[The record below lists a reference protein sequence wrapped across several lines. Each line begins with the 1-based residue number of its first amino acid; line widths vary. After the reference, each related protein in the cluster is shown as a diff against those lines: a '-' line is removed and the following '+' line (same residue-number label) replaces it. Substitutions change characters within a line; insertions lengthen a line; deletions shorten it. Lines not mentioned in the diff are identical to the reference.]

1 MSNSEK
7 LVFVFLLEMSLIS
20 KLHFNGRV
28 AIVTGAGGGLGR
40 EYALLLASRG
50 GSVVVNDLEPK
61 AADSV
66 VDSIRKQG
74 GKAVANYNSVEQAE
88 PIVKTALDNF
98 GRIDILINNAGILRD
113 KSLLKM
119 TDADWDI
126 IQRVHLQ
133 GSFLLTRAAWPHMR
147 QRGYGRIIMTAS
159 SAGLYGNF
167 GQTNYAAAK
176 MGLIGLSNT
185 LAVEG
190 AKYNIHSNVII
201 PIAASRLTADI
212 IPETLLKRLLPAYVA
227 PVVGYLCHDSCR
239 ENGGV
244 FEAAGGWV
252 GRYKLHRSK
261 GKVYNTMNE
270 LSMENLERD
279 WNQINSFEDG
289 AYFNSIGEHFG
300 SLIQSLQDVEVNP
313 SEVVLQAKQADHNN
327 NSDSNNNN
335 SNDDDAVLKS
345 IPVSGYKCDI
355 LFNII
360 DYRMKEEPD
369 LIEQLKAV
377 FQYNITQNGKHI
389 TTWTADTKNDVA
401 VYNSEPRNNV
411 KPDCTVTVDDD
422 DFVKIMVGKLNPQRA
437 FIMGKLNIKGNVLL
451 LQKLNTL
458 WTQIQMAG
466 KAPELPLLASAVLNY
481 KLIPGVKCDA
491 MLVEMFIRMARYP
504 HLIKDYK
511 VIFRLHVNKDQ
522 QEVACYTINLTEETP
537 SFYRGAGQSDQ
548 ADFELYLDDDD
559 FVRLMFDRI
568 KLRES
573 IETGRVKAIGNKEL
587 ACKLQ
592 TLFSFVKSAKL

>member
-1 MSNSEK
+1 MTP
-7 LVFVFLLEMSLIS
+7 

-28 AIVTGAGGGLGR
+28 ALITGAGGGLGR

-50 GSVVVNDLEPK
+50 CDVVVNDLEK
-61 AADSV
+61 KNADQV
-66 VDSIRKQG
+66 VQRICETG
-74 GKAVANYNSVEQAE
+74 GKAVADYHSVEQGEA
-88 PIVKTALDNF
+88 IVKTALDAF

-119 TDADWDI
+119 TEADWDI
-126 IQRVHLQ
+126 IQQVHLR
-133 GSFLLTRAAWPHMR
+133 GSFLVTRAAWPHMR
-147 QRGYGRIIMTAS
+147 ERGYGRIIMTAS

-190 AKYNIHSNVII
+190 AKYNIRSNVII

-212 IPETLLKRLLPAYVA
+212 LPEQLLKRLLPAYVA
-227 PVVGYLCHDSCR
+227 PVVAYLCHESCN
-239 ENGGV
+239 ETGGV

-252 GRYKLHRSK
+252 ARYKLHRSK
-261 GKVYNTMNE
+261 GKAYSND
-270 LSMENLERD
+270 LSLETLARD
-279 WNQINSFEDG
+279 WSEIMSMDGG
-289 AYFNSIGEHFG
+289 AYFSSVGEHFG
-300 SLIQSLQDVEVNP
+300 SVVQAIQDLGPEATPVM
-313 SEVVLQAKQADHNN
+313 QAKGADDNN
-327 NSDSNNNN
+327 NTSSKEDE
-335 SNDDDAVLKS
+335 ALLKS
-345 IPVSGYKCDI
+345 VPVSGYKCDL
-355 LFNII
+355 LFSII
-360 DYRMKEEPD
+360 DYRMREEPD

-377 FQYNITQNGKHI
+377 FQYNITQNGKHV

-458 WTQIQMAG
+458 WTQVQLAG

-481 KLIPGVKCDA
+481 KLIQGAKCDA
-491 MLVEMFIRMARYP
+491 MMVEMVIRMARAP
-504 HLIKDYK
+504 QTIKEIK
-511 VIFRLHVNKDQ
+511 GVFRLHITKESN
-522 QEVACYTINLTEETP
+522 EIATYTINTAEDSP
-537 SFYRGAGQSDQ
+537 SFYRGAGQSDKV
-548 ADFELYLDDDD
+548 DFELTLDDDD
-559 FVRLMFDRI
+559 FVRLMYNRI
-568 KLRES
+568 KLKDCMES
-573 IETGRVKAIGNKEL
+573 GRIKCVGDKAMAL
-587 ACKLQ
+587 KLEA
-592 TLFSFVKSAKL
+592 LFSHIKSAKL

>member
-1 MSNSEK
+1 MSS
-7 LVFVFLLEMSLIS
+7 IS
-20 KLHFNGRV
+20 TTMHFNGRV

-50 GSVVVNDLEPK
+50 CSVVVNDLNK
-61 AADSV
+61 RAADGV
-66 VDSIRKQG
+66 VNMIMQSG
-74 GKAVANYNSVEQAE
+74 GQASANYNSVEDGAL
-88 PIVKTALDNF
+88 IVKTAIDKY

-119 TDADWDI
+119 TDQDWDI
-126 IQRVHLQ
+126 IHQVHLK
-133 GSFLLTRAAWPHMR
+133 GSFLVTRAAWPYMR
-147 QRGYGRIIMTAS
+147 DRGYGRIIMTAS

-201 PIAASRLTADI
+201 PIAASQLTANI
-212 IPETLLKRLLPAYVA
+212 MPEQLLSKFLPSYVA
-227 PVVGYLCHDSCR
+227 PVVAYLCH
-239 ENGGV
+239 ENCKETGGT

-252 GRYKLHRSK
+252 ARYKLHRSV
-261 GKVYNTMNE
+261 GKVYTNEE
-270 LSMENLERD
+270 LSLETLDRD
-279 WNQINSFEDG
+279 WSKITSLDGG
-289 AYFNSIGEHFG
+289 AYFNSVTEHFG
-300 SLIQSLQDVEVNP
+300 SIIQSLQDAEAKAAQP
-313 SEVVLQAKQADHNN
+313 TLQAKQADDNN
-327 NSDSNNNN
+327 NNNIKSNNNK
-335 SNDDDAVLKS
+335 NDDEAILKS

-360 DYRMKEEPD
+360 DYRMKEEPE
-369 LIEQLKAV
+369 LIEQLKAI

-389 TTWTADTKNDVA
+389 TTWTADTKNDLA
-401 VYNSEPRNNV
+401 VYNSEPRNNA

-491 MLVEMFIRMARYP
+491 MLVEMFIRMARTP
-504 HLIKDYK
+504 QLIKDFK
-511 VIFRLHVNKDQ
+511 GIFRLHINKDNS
-522 QEVACYTINLTEETP
+522 EVACYTINLTEDTP
-537 SFYRGAGQSDQ
+537 TFYRGAGQSDK

-559 FVRLMFDRI
+559 FVRLMYNRI
-568 KLRES
+568 KLRDAIES
-573 IETGRVKAIGNKEL
+573 GKVKSVGDKEL
-587 ACKLQ
+587 AYKLQ
-592 TLFSFVKSAKL
+592 PLFSYVKTSKL

>member
-1 MSNSEK
+1 MVDN
-7 LVFVFLLEMSLIS
+7 I

-50 GSVVVNDLEPK
+50 CSVVVNDLDK
-61 AADSV
+61 SAADLV
-66 VDSIRKQG
+66 VQTISNSG
-74 GKAVANYNSVEQAE
+74 GQACANYNSVEE
-88 PIVKTALDNF
+88 GNLIVKTAIDEY

-119 TDADWDI
+119 TDDDWDI
-126 IQRVHLQ
+126 IHRVHLK
-133 GSFLLTRAAWPHMR
+133 GSFLVTRAAWPYMR
-147 QRGYGRIIMTAS
+147 ERGYGRIIMTAS

-190 AKYNIHSNVII
+190 TKYNIHSNVII

-212 IPETLLKRLLPAYVA
+212 LPEQLLTKFHPSFVA
-227 PVVGYLCHDSCR
+227 PVVAYLCHESCR
-239 ENGGV
+239 ETGGT
-244 FEAAGGWV
+244 FEASGGWV
-252 GRYKLHRSK
+252 ARYKLHRSV
-261 GKVYNTMNE
+261 GKVYNE
-270 LSMENLERD
+270 DLSLEALDRD
-279 WNQINSFEDG
+279 WAQLTSMQGG
-289 AYFNSIGEHFG
+289 AYFSSVAEHFG
-300 SLIQSLQDVEVNP
+300 SIVQSLQDNEATTNP
-313 SEVVLQAKQADHNN
+313 TVLQAKQAD
-327 NSDSNNNN
+327 DDNNNN
-335 SNDDDAVLKS
+335 NYKKDDDDAILKS

-355 LFNII
+355 LFSII

-369 LIEQLKAV
+369 LLEQLKAV

-389 TTWTADTKNDVA
+389 TTWTADTKHDLT
-401 VYNSEPRNNV
+401 VYNSEPRNNI

-491 MLVEMFIRMARYP
+491 MLVEMFIRMARSP
-504 HLIKDYK
+504 QVIKDLK
-511 VIFRLHVNKDQ
+511 GIFRLHINKDGK
-522 QEVACYTINLTEETP
+522 EVACYTINVTEDMPT
-537 SFYRGAGQSDQ
+537 FYRGAGQSDN
-548 ADFELYLDDDD
+548 ADFELFLDDDD
-559 FVRLMFDRI
+559 FVRLMFNRV
-568 KLRES
+568 KLQYAVES
-573 IETGRVKAIGNKEL
+573 GRVILIGNKDL
-587 ACKLQ
+587 AYKLQ
-592 TLFSFVKSAKL
+592 PLFSHLKTSKL

>member
-1 MSNSEK
+1 MSQR
-7 LVFVFLLEMSLIS
+7 
-20 KLHFNGRV
+20 LHFNGRV
-28 AIVTGAGGGLGR
+28 ALVTGAGGGLGR

-50 GSVVVNDLEPK
+50 CSVVVNDLDAR
-61 AADSV
+61 AADAV
-66 VDSIRKQG
+66 VSKIQADG
-74 GKAVANYNSVEQAE
+74 GQAIANYNSVEEGEA
-88 PIVKTALDNF
+88 IVKTAIDRF

-126 IQRVHLQ
+126 IHKVHLR
-133 GSFLLTRAAWPHMR
+133 GSFLVTRAAWPYMR
-147 QRGYGRIIMTAS
+147 ERGYGRIIMTAS
-159 SAGLYGNF
+159 SAGLFGNF

-212 IPETLLKRLLPAYVA
+212 IPEQLLKRLLPAYVA
-227 PVVGYLCHDSCR
+227 PVVCYLCHDSCK
-239 ENGGV
+239 ETGGT
-244 FEAAGGWV
+244 FEASGGWV
-252 GRYKLHRSK
+252 ARYRLHRSQ
-261 GKVYNTMNE
+261 GKVYNLEE
-270 LSMENLERD
+270 LSLESLERD
-279 WNQINSFEDG
+279 WAQVTSMDGG
-289 AYFNSIGEHFG
+289 AYFNSVTEHFG
-300 SLIQSLQDVEVNP
+300 SIVQSLQDVEGASSGAVAAP
-313 SEVVLQAKQADHNN
+313 ELHAQGADFNN
-327 NSDSNNNN
+327 NESGNGNK
-335 SNDDDAVLKS
+335 DDDAILKS
-345 IPVSGYKCDI
+345 IPVSGFKCDI
-355 LFNII
+355 LFSII

-389 TTWTADTKNDVA
+389 TTWTADTKNDIA

-411 KPDCTVTVDDD
+411 KPDCVVTVDDD

-458 WTQIQMAG
+458 WTQIQLAG

-491 MLVEMFIRMARYP
+491 MLVEMFIRMARQP
-504 HLIKDYK
+504 HLIKDLK
-511 VIFRLHVNKDQ
+511 AIFRLHVNKDNK
-522 QEVACYTINLTEETP
+522 EVACYTINLTESTP
-537 SFYRGAGQSDQ
+537 SFYRGAGQSDV

-559 FVRLMFDRI
+559 FVRLMYNRI
-568 KLRES
+568 KLSDS
-573 IETGRVKAIGNKEL
+573 IETGRVKLVGNKEL

-592 TLFSFVKSAKL
+592 TLFSYVKSSKL

>member
-1 MSNSEK
+1 MANIGPK
-7 LVFVFLLEMSLIS
+7 LN
-20 KLHFNGRV
+20 FNGRV

-40 EYALLLASRG
+40 EYALLLAARG
-50 GSVVVNDLEPK
+50 CSVVVNDLDGK
-61 AADSV
+61 AADAV
-66 VDSIRKQG
+66 VHIIRQLG
-74 GKAVANYNSVEQAE
+74 GHAVSDNHSVEQGDA
-88 PIVKTALDNF
+88 IVKTAIDAY

-119 TDADWDI
+119 TEADWDI
-126 IQRVHLQ
+126 IQQVHLR
-133 GSFLLTRAAWPHMR
+133 GSFLVTKAAWPYMR

-167 GQTNYAAAK
+167 GQANYAAAK
-176 MGLIGLSNT
+176 MGLIGFSNT

-190 AKYNIHSNVII
+190 SKYNIHSNVII

-212 IPETLLKRLLPAYVA
+212 IPEQLLKRLLPSYVA
-227 PVVGYLCHDSCR
+227 PVVGYLCHESCK
-239 ENGGV
+239 ETGGT
-244 FEAAGGWV
+244 FEASGGWV
-252 GRYKLHRSK
+252 ARYKLHRSK
-261 GKVYNTMNE
+261 GKVYNE
-270 LSMENLERD
+270 DLSLETLERD
-279 WNQINSFEDG
+279 WSQVTSMDGG
-289 AYFNSIGEHFG
+289 AYFTSVSEHFG
-300 SLIQSLQDVEVNP
+300 SIIQALQDAEVQNP
-313 SEVVLQAKQADHNN
+313 TVQLLAKDADE
-327 NSDSNNNN
+327 NNNN
-335 SNDDDAVLKS
+335 SGSGNRNDDDAILKS
-345 IPVSGYKCDI
+345 VPVSGYKCDI

-491 MLVEMFIRMARYP
+491 MLVEMFIRMARAP
-504 HLIKDYK
+504 QLIKDFK
-511 VIFRLHVNKDQ
+511 QIFRLHISKDN
-522 QEVACYTINLTEETP
+522 QEVARYTINLTESTP
-537 SFYRGAGQSDQ
+537 SFYRGAGQSDT
-548 ADFELYLDDDD
+548 ADFEIYLDDDD
-559 FVRLMFDRI
+559 FVRLMYDRI
-568 KLRES
+568 KLRDS
-573 IETGRVKAIGNKEL
+573 VETGRVKVTGNKES
-587 ACKLQ
+587 AYKLQ
-592 TLFSFVKSAKL
+592 KLFSYVKAAKL

>member
-1 MSNSEK
+1 MS
-7 LVFVFLLEMSLIS
+7 IGP

-40 EYALLLASRG
+40 EYALLLAARG
-50 GSVVVNDLEPK
+50 CSVVVNDLDGR
-61 AADSV
+61 AADGV
-66 VDSIRKQG
+66 VHIIKQLG
-74 GKAVANYNSVEQAE
+74 GHAISNSNSVEDGEA
-88 PIVKTALDNF
+88 IVKAAIDTY

-126 IQRVHLQ
+126 IQQVHLR
-133 GSFLLTRAAWPHMR
+133 GSFIVTKAAWPHMR

-167 GQTNYAAAK
+167 GQANYAAAK

-190 AKYNIHSNVII
+190 SKYNIHSNVII

-212 IPETLLKRLLPAYVA
+212 LPEQLLTRLLPSYVA
-227 PVVGYLCHDSCR
+227 PVVAYLCHESCK
-239 ENGGV
+239 ETGGT
-244 FEAAGGWV
+244 FEASGGWV
-252 GRYKLHRSK
+252 ARYKLHRSK
-261 GKVYNTMNE
+261 GKVYNEDLTLE
-270 LSMENLERD
+270 ALERD
-279 WNQINSFEDG
+279 WNQITSMEGG
-289 AYFNSIGEHFG
+289 AYFSSVSEHFG
-300 SLIQSLQDVEVNP
+300 AVIQSLQDADSQNA
-313 SEVVLQAKQADHNN
+313 SAQLLAKRADENN
-327 NSDSNNNN
+327 NSSTNDKSK
-335 SNDDDAVLKS
+335 NDDDAILKS
-345 IPVSGYKCDI
+345 VPVSGYKCDI

-369 LIEQLKAV
+369 LIDQLKAV

-389 TTWTADTKNDVA
+389 TTWTADTKNDIA

-491 MLVEMFIRMARYP
+491 MLVEMFIRMARAP
-504 HLIKDYK
+504 HLIKDFK
-511 VIFRLHVNKDQ
+511 QIFRLHIHKDN
-522 QEVACYTINLTEETP
+522 QEVARYTINLTESTP
-537 SFYRGAGQSDQ
+537 SFYRGAGQSDT
-548 ADFELYLDDDD
+548 ADFEIHLEDDD
-559 FVRLMFDRI
+559 FVRLMYDRI
-568 KLRES
+568 KLRDAIES
-573 IETGRVKAIGNKEL
+573 GRVKAVGNKEL
-587 ACKLQ
+587 AFKLQ
-592 TLFSFVKSAKL
+592 PLFSYVKTSKL

>member
-1 MSNSEK
+1 M
-7 LVFVFLLEMSLIS
+7 S
-20 KLHFNGRV
+20 KLHFLGRV

-50 GSVVVNDLEPK
+50 CSVVVNDLDSK
-61 AADSV
+61 AADTV
-66 VDSIRKQG
+66 VSQIEKNG
-74 GKAVANYNSVEQAE
+74 GKARANYNSVEEGEAL
-88 PIVKTALDNF
+88 VKTALDAF
-98 GRIDILINNAGILRD
+98 GKIDILINNAGILRD

-119 TDADWDI
+119 TNEDWDI
-126 IQRVHLQ
+126 IHKVHLR
-133 GSFLLTRAAWPHMR
+133 GSFLVTRAAWPYMR
-147 QRGYGRIIMTAS
+147 ERGYGRIIMTAS
-159 SAGLYGNF
+159 SAGLFGNF

-201 PIAASRLTADI
+201 PIAASKLTADI
-212 IPETLLKRLLPAYVA
+212 IPEQLLKRLLPSYVA
-227 PVVGYLCHDSCR
+227 PVVAYLCHESCK
-239 ENGGV
+239 ETGGT
-244 FEAAGGWV
+244 FEASGGWV
-252 GRYKLHRSK
+252 ARYKLHRSR
-261 GKVYNTMNE
+261 GKVYNGDE
-270 LSMENLERD
+270 LSLENLERD
-279 WNQINSFEDG
+279 WDKITSMEG
-289 AYFNSIGEHFG
+289 GGYFGSVTEHFG
-300 SLIQSLQDVEVNP
+300 SIIESLQEAEVP
-313 SEVVLQAKQADHNN
+313 QEVPVLHAKKADDNN
-327 NSDSNNNN
+327 NEAG
-335 SNDDDAVLKS
+335 DDEALLRS

-360 DYRMKEEPD
+360 DYRMHEEPD

-377 FQYNITQNGKHI
+377 FQYNITQNGKHV
-389 TTWTADTKNDVA
+389 TTWTADTKNDIA

-504 HLIKDYK
+504 DLIKDFK
-511 VIFRLHVNKDQ
+511 ALFRMHINKDGK
-522 QEVACYTINLTEETP
+522 EVACYTLNLTEAAP
-537 SFYRGAGQSDQ
+537 SFYRGAGQSDN

-559 FVRLMFDRI
+559 FVRLMYNRFS
-568 KLRES
+568 LRES
-573 IETGRVKAIGNKEL
+573 IESGRVKVEGNKEL
-587 ACKLQ
+587 SYKLQ
-592 TLFSFVKSAKL
+592 PLFSHYMSAKL

>member
-1 MSNSEK
+1 MS
-7 LVFVFLLEMSLIS
+7 VGP

-40 EYALLLASRG
+40 EYALILAARG
-50 GSVVVNDLEPK
+50 CSIVVNDLDGK

-66 VDSIRKQG
+66 VHIIKQLG
-74 GKAVANYNSVEQAE
+74 GHAISNCNSVEEGEA
-88 PIVKTALDNF
+88 IVKAAIDTY
-98 GRIDILINNAGILRD
+98 GRVDILINNAGILRD

-119 TDADWDI
+119 TEADWDI
-126 IQRVHLQ
+126 IQQVHLR
-133 GSFLLTRAAWPHMR
+133 GSFIVTKAAWPHMR
-147 QRGYGRIIMTAS
+147 QQGYGRIIMTAS

-167 GQTNYAAAK
+167 GQANYAAAK

-201 PIAASRLTADI
+201 PIAASRLTANI
-212 IPETLLKRLLPAYVA
+212 LPEQLLTRLLPSYVA
-227 PVVGYLCHDSCR
+227 PVVAYLCHESCK
-239 ENGGV
+239 ETGGT
-244 FEAAGGWV
+244 FEASGGWV
-252 GRYKLHRSK
+252 ARYKLHRSK
-261 GKVYNTMNE
+261 GKVYNE
-270 LSMENLERD
+270 DLSLEALERD
-279 WNQINSFEDG
+279 WAQITSMDGG
-289 AYFNSIGEHFG
+289 AYFNSVSEHFG
-300 SLIQSLQDVEVNP
+300 AVIQSLQEADNRNIGTQ
-313 SEVVLQAKQADHNN
+313 LLAKQADENN
-327 NSDSNNNN
+327 NGSDNKNK
-335 SNDDDAVLKS
+335 DDDEAILKS
-345 IPVSGYKCDI
+345 VPVSGYKCDI
-355 LFNII
+355 LFSII

-491 MLVEMFIRMARYP
+491 MLVEMFIRMARAP
-504 HLIKDYK
+504 HLIKDFK
-511 VIFRLHVNKDQ
+511 QIFRLHISKDSK
-522 QEVACYTINLTEETP
+522 EVARYTINLTESTP
-537 SFYRGAGQSDQ
+537 SFYRGAGQSDT
-548 ADFELYLDDDD
+548 ADFEIHLDDDD
-559 FVRLMFDRI
+559 FVRLMYDRI
-568 KLRES
+568 KLRDAVES
-573 IETGRVKAIGNKEL
+573 GRVKATGNKEL
-587 ACKLQ
+587 AYKLQ
-592 TLFSFVKSAKL
+592 PLFSHVRTSKL

>member
-1 MSNSEK
+1 MTASNQG
-7 LVFVFLLEMSLIS
+7 

-50 GSVVVNDLEPK
+50 CSVVVNDLEPK
-61 AADSV
+61 AANSV
-66 VDSIRKQG
+66 VDTIRQQG
-74 GKAVANYNSVEQAE
+74 GKAVANYNSVEDGEA
-88 PIVKTALDNF
+88 IVRTAIDNF

-119 TDADWDI
+119 TEADWDI
-126 IQRVHLQ
+126 IQRVHLR
-133 GSFLLTRAAWPHMR
+133 GSFLVTRAAWPHMR
-147 QRGYGRIIMTAS
+147 ERGYGRIIMTAS

-190 AKYNIHSNVII
+190 SKYNIHSNVII

-212 IPETLLKRLLPAYVA
+212 IPEPLLKRLLPAYVA
-227 PVVGYLCHDSCR
+227 PVVAYLCHENCR
-239 ENGGV
+239 ETGGI
-244 FEAAGGWV
+244 FEASGGWV
-252 GRYKLHRSK
+252 ARYKLHRSK
-261 GKVYNTMNE
+261 GKVYNTIDE
-270 LSMENLERD
+270 LSLESLERD
-279 WNQINSFEDG
+279 WNSITTLDGG
-289 AYFNSIGEHFG
+289 AYFSSVGEHFG
-300 SLIQSLQDVEVNP
+300 SIIQSLQDAESGSGAGVVEM
-313 SEVVLQAKQADHNN
+313 QAKQAEENN
-327 NSDSNNNN
+327 NDDS
-335 SNDDDAVLKS
+335 SNKNGDEALLRS

-458 WTQIQMAG
+458 WTQIQLAG
-466 KAPELPLLASAVLNY
+466 KTPELPLLASAVLNY

-504 HLIKDYK
+504 TLIKDYK
-511 VIFRLHVNKDQ
+511 VVFRLHVNKNQ
-522 QEVACYTINLTEETP
+522 EEVACYTINLTEETP
-537 SFYRGAGQSDQ
+537 SFYRGPGQSDKV
-548 ADFELYLDDDD
+548 DFELFLEDDD
-559 FVRLMFDRI
+559 FVRLMFNRI
-568 KLRES
+568 KLRDS
-573 IETGRVKAIGNKEL
+573 IETGRVKAVGNKEL
-587 ACKLQ
+587 AYKLQ
-592 TLFSFVKSAKL
+592 TLMSHIVKPAKL

>member
-1 MSNSEK
+1 MSNK
-7 LVFVFLLEMSLIS
+7 R
-20 KLHFNGRV
+20 LHFTDRV

-50 GSVVVNDLEPK
+50 CSVVVNDLNKK
-61 AADSV
+61 AADDV
-66 VDSIRKQG
+66 VAQIGRSG
-74 GKAVANYNSVEQAE
+74 GKARANYSSVEDGEA
-88 PIVKTALDNF
+88 IVKTALDAF
-98 GRIDILINNAGILRD
+98 GKIDILINNAGILRD

-119 TDADWDI
+119 TDQDWDI
-126 IQRVHLQ
+126 IQRVHLR
-133 GSFLLTRAAWPHMR
+133 GSFLVTRAAWPHMR
-147 QRGYGRIIMTAS
+147 ERGYGRIIMTAS

-190 AKYNIHSNVII
+190 SKYNIHSNVII
-201 PIAASRLTADI
+201 PIAASQLTADI
-212 IPETLLKRLLPAYVA
+212 IPEQLLKRLSPAYVA
-227 PVVGYLCHDSCR
+227 PVVAYLCHETCK
-239 ENGGV
+239 ETGGT

-252 GRYKLHRSK
+252 ARYRLQRSR
-261 GKVYNTMNE
+261 GQVYSGDE
-270 LSMENLERD
+270 LSLENLERD
-279 WNQINSFEDG
+279 WSKLTSMEGG
-289 AYFNSIGEHFG
+289 AYLSSVTEHFG
-300 SLIQSLQDVEVNP
+300 SVIESLQEAESYQVGPILE
-313 SEVVLQAKQADHNN
+313 AKKAEDTTGGSQDE
-327 NSDSNNNN
+327 
-335 SNDDDAVLKS
+335 DALLKS

-360 DYRMKEEPD
+360 DYRMREEPD
-369 LIEQLKAV
+369 LIDQLKAV

-389 TTWTADTKNDVA
+389 TTWTADTKNDIA

-466 KAPELPLLASAVLNY
+466 RAPELPLLASAVLNY

-504 HLIKDYK
+504 SLIKDFK
-511 VIFRLHVNKDQ
+511 GLFRLHINKNGK
-522 QEVACYTINLTEETP
+522 EVACYTLNLTEATP
-537 SFYRGAGQSDQ
+537 SFYRGAGQSDK

-559 FVRLMFDRI
+559 FVRLMHNRFQLREAVESGRI
-568 KLRES
+568 KAE
-573 IETGRVKAIGNKEL
+573 GNKEL
-587 ACKLQ
+587 SYKLQ
-592 TLFSFVKSAKL
+592 PLFSHYKSAKL

>member
-1 MSNSEK
+1 MVDN
-7 LVFVFLLEMSLIS
+7 I

-50 GSVVVNDLEPK
+50 CSVVVNDLDK
-61 AADSV
+61 NAADLV
-66 VDSIRKQG
+66 VSTIRQSG
-74 GKAVANYNSVEQAE
+74 GQASANYNSVEDGAL
-88 PIVKTALDNF
+88 IVKTAIDNY
-98 GRIDILINNAGILRD
+98 GRIDVLINNAGILRD

-119 TDADWDI
+119 TDDDWDI
-126 IQRVHLQ
+126 IHRVHLR
-133 GSFLLTRAAWPHMR
+133 GSFLVTRAAWPYMR
-147 QRGYGRIIMTAS
+147 ERGYGRIIMTAS
-159 SAGLYGNF
+159 SAGLFGNF

-212 IPETLLKRLLPAYVA
+212 IPEQLLKRLLPSYVA
-227 PVVGYLCHDSCR
+227 PVVAYLCHENCR
-239 ENGGV
+239 ETGGI
-244 FEAAGGWV
+244 FEASGGWV
-252 GRYKLHRSK
+252 ARYKLHRSV
-261 GKVYNTMNE
+261 GKVYNE
-270 LSMENLERD
+270 DLSLETLDRD
-279 WNQINSFEDG
+279 WSQLTSMQGG
-289 AYFNSIGEHFG
+289 AYFSSVAEHFG
-300 SLIQSLQDVEVNP
+300 SIVQSLQDNEATNNP
-313 SEVVLQAKQADHNN
+313 PALQAKQADE
-327 NSDSNNNN
+327 NNN
-335 SNDDDAVLKS
+335 SNNSDNRNKDEDDAILKS
-345 IPVSGYKCDI
+345 IPVSGYKCDL
-355 LFNII
+355 LFSII

-369 LIEQLKAV
+369 LLEQLKAV

-389 TTWTADTKNDVA
+389 TTWTADTKHDTA
-401 VYNSEPRNNV
+401 VYNSEPRNNI

-491 MLVEMFIRMARYP
+491 MLVEMFIRMARSP
-504 HLIKDYK
+504 QVIRDLKG
-511 VIFRLHVNKDQ
+511 IFRLHINKDGK
-522 QEVACYTINLTEETP
+522 EVACYTINLTEETP
-537 SFYRGAGQSDQ
+537 TFYRGAGQSDK
-548 ADFELYLDDDD
+548 ADFELFLDDDD
-559 FVRLMFDRI
+559 FVRLMFNRI
-568 KLRES
+568 KLRDAVES
-573 IETGRVKAIGNKEL
+573 GRVKAVGNLDL
-587 ACKLQ
+587 AYKLQ
-592 TLFSFVKSAKL
+592 ALFSHMKTSKL

>member
-1 MSNSEK
+1 MSDIK
-7 LVFVFLLEMSLIS
+7 

-40 EYALLLASRG
+40 EYALLLASRSC
-50 GSVVVNDLEPK
+50 SVVVNDLNK
-61 AADSV
+61 AAADSV
-66 VDSIRKQG
+66 VSTINNMG
-74 GKAVANYNSVEQAE
+74 GKAVANYDSVEDGEA
-88 PIVKTALDNF
+88 IVRTALDAF

-119 TDADWDI
+119 TEADWDI
-126 IQRVHLQ
+126 IQKVHLK
-133 GSFLLTRAAWPHMR
+133 GSFMVTKAAWPHMR

-167 GQTNYAAAK
+167 GQANYSAAK
-176 MGLIGLSNT
+176 MGLVGLSNT

-190 AKYNIHSNVII
+190 AKYNIHCNVII
-201 PIAASRLTADI
+201 PIAASQLTADI
-212 IPETLLKRLLPAYVA
+212 LPETLLKRLLPAYVA
-227 PVVGYLCHDSCR
+227 PVVAYLCHETCK
-239 ENGGV
+239 ENGGI

-252 GRYKLHRSK
+252 ARYKLHRSS
-261 GKVYNTMNE
+261 GKAYTIDN
-270 LSMENLERD
+270 LSLESLERD
-279 WNQINSFEDG
+279 WSKITSMDGG

-300 SLIQSLQDVEVNP
+300 SVIESLQE
-313 SEVVLQAKQADHNN
+313 SEVSEPILHAKSANDDHNN
-327 NSDSNNNN
+327 NNLIRGSDNE
-335 SNDDDAVLKS
+335 DAALLKS
-345 IPVSGYKCDI
+345 VPVSGYKCDI

-377 FQYNITQNGKHI
+377 FQYNITQGGKHV
-389 TTWTADTKNDVA
+389 TTWTADTKNDIA

-411 KPDCTVTVDDD
+411 KPDVTVTVDDD

-437 FIMGKLNIKGNVLL
+437 FIMGKLSIKGNVLL

-491 MLVEMFIRMARYP
+491 MLVEMFIRMARQP
-504 HLIKDYK
+504 NCIKELK
-511 VIFRLHVNKDQ
+511 GIFRLHVNKDSK
-522 QEVACYTINLTEETP
+522 EVACYTINLTESSP
-537 SFYRGAGQSDQ
+537 SFYRGAGQSDK

-559 FVRLMFDRI
+559 FVRLMYNRI
-568 KLRES
+568 SLKSAIESGQVKL
-573 IETGRVKAIGNKEL
+573 VGNKDMAL
-587 ACKLQ
+587 KLQ
-592 TLFSFVKSAKL
+592 SLFSYIKSSKL

>member
-1 MSNSEK
+1 MAEN
-7 LVFVFLLEMSLIS
+7 I

-40 EYALLLASRG
+40 EYAILLASRG
-50 GSVVVNDLEPK
+50 CSVVVNDLDK
-61 AADSV
+61 AAADLV
-66 VDSIRKQG
+66 VSTIKQSG
-74 GKAVANYNSVEQAE
+74 GQASANYNSVEDGAS
-88 PIVKTALDNF
+88 IVKTAIDNY
-98 GRIDILINNAGILRD
+98 GRVDILINNAGILRD

-119 TDADWDI
+119 TDDDWDI
-126 IQRVHLQ
+126 IHRVHLR
-133 GSFLLTRAAWPHMR
+133 GSFLVTRAAWPYMR
-147 QRGYGRIIMTAS
+147 ERGYGRIIMTAS
-159 SAGLYGNF
+159 SAGLFGNF
-167 GQTNYAAAK
+167 GQTNYSAAK

-185 LAVEG
+185 IAVEG

-212 IPETLLKRLLPAYVA
+212 IPEQLLKRLRPSYVA
-227 PVVGYLCHDSCR
+227 PVVAYLCH
-239 ENGGV
+239 ENCKETGGT
-244 FEAAGGWV
+244 FEASGGWV
-252 GRYKLHRSK
+252 ARYKLHRSV
-261 GKVYNTMNE
+261 GKVYNE
-270 LSMENLERD
+270 DLSLEALDRD
-279 WNQINSFEDG
+279 WKQLTAMQGG
-289 AYFNSIGEHFG
+289 AYFSSVAEHFG
-300 SLIQSLQDVEVNP
+300 SIVQSLQDNEEINNLP
-313 SEVVLQAKQADHNN
+313 VLQAKQADE
-327 NSDSNNNN
+327 NNNN
-335 SNDDDAVLKS
+335 NRKDDDDAILKS

-369 LIEQLKAV
+369 LLEQLKAV

-389 TTWTADTKNDVA
+389 TTWTADTKHDIA

-491 MLVEMFIRMARYP
+491 MLVEMFIRMARSP
-504 HLIKDYK
+504 QVIEDLKG
-511 VIFRLHVNKDQ
+511 IFRMHINKDGK
-522 QEVACYTINLTEETP
+522 EVACYTINVTEKIPT
-537 SFYRGAGQSDQ
+537 FYRGAGQSDK
-548 ADFELYLDDDD
+548 ADFELFMDDDD
-559 FVRLMFDRI
+559 FVRLMHNRI
-568 KLRES
+568 KLRDA
-573 IETGRVKAIGNKEL
+573 IELGRIRSVGSLDL
-587 ACKLQ
+587 AYKLQ
-592 TLFSFVKSAKL
+592 PLFSHMKTSKL

>member
-1 MSNSEK
+1 M
-7 LVFVFLLEMSLIS
+7 
-20 KLHFNGRV
+20 LHFNGRV

-50 GSVVVNDLEPK
+50 CYLLVNDLEPK
-61 AADSV
+61 MAEAV
-66 VDSIRKQG
+66 VDEIRKSG
-74 GKAVANYNSVEQAE
+74 GRAKANYNSVEEGEA
-88 PIVKTALDNF
+88 IVRAALDEF

-126 IQRVHLQ
+126 IQRVHLR
-133 GSFLLTRAAWPHMR
+133 GSFLVTRAAWPHMR
-147 QRGYGRIIMTAS
+147 ERGFGRIIMTAS

-176 MGLIGLSNT
+176 MGLVGLSNT

-212 IPETLLKRLLPAYVA
+212 LPDQLLKRLSPSYVA
-227 PVVGYLCHDSCR
+227 PVVAYLCHESCK
-239 ENGGV
+239 ETGGI
-244 FEAAGGWV
+244 FEASGGWV
-252 GRYKLHRSK
+252 ARYRLQRSR
-261 GKVYNTMNE
+261 GKVFGEQLSLEALERHWAE
-270 LSMENLERD
+270 LSSMEG
-279 WNQINSFEDG
+279 G
-289 AYFNSIGEHFG
+289 ACFSTIGEHFG
-300 SLIQSLQDVEVNP
+300 AMVQSLQDAESMAVGPPGGDQQLE
-313 SEVVLQAKQADHNN
+313 ETLQAKQADDSDGNN
-327 NSDSNNNN
+327 NKS
-335 SNDDDAVLKS
+335 DDALLKS
-345 IPVSGYKCDI
+345 IPSSGYKCDI
-355 LFNII
+355 LFSII
-360 DYRMKEEPD
+360 DFRMKEEPD
-369 LIEQLKAV
+369 LVDQLKAV

-451 LQKLNTL
+451 LQRLNTL

-481 KLIPGVKCDA
+481 KLIPGARCDA
-491 MLVEMFIRMARYP
+491 MLVEMVIRMARSP
-504 HLIKDYK
+504 QVVNNLKGAT
-511 VIFRLHVNKDQ
+511 FRLHVNKDG
-522 QEVACYTINLTEETP
+522 QEIACYTINLTENTP
-537 SFYRGAGQSDQ
+537 SFYRGAGQTDKV
-548 ADFELYLDDDD
+548 DFELFMDDSD
-559 FVRLMFDRI
+559 FVRLMFNR
-568 KLRES
+568 LQLSECL
-573 IETGRVKAIGNKEL
+573 ETQRVKLVGDKEKAL
-587 ACKLQ
+587 KLKA
-592 TLFSFVKSAKL
+592 LFSHVMTSKL

>member
-1 MSNSEK
+1 MSDIK
-7 LVFVFLLEMSLIS
+7 

-40 EYALLLASRG
+40 EYALLLASRSC
-50 GSVVVNDLEPK
+50 SVVVNDLNK
-61 AADSV
+61 AAADSV
-66 VDSIRKQG
+66 VSTINNMG
-74 GKAVANYNSVEQAE
+74 GKAVANYDSVEDGEA
-88 PIVKTALDNF
+88 IVRTALDAF

-119 TDADWDI
+119 TEADWDI
-126 IQRVHLQ
+126 IQKVHLK
-133 GSFLLTRAAWPHMR
+133 GSFMVTKAAWPHMR

-167 GQTNYAAAK
+167 GQANYSAAK
-176 MGLIGLSNT
+176 MGLVGLSNT

-190 AKYNIHSNVII
+190 AKYNIHCNVII
-201 PIAASRLTADI
+201 PIAASQLTADI
-212 IPETLLKRLLPAYVA
+212 LPETLLKRLLPAYVA
-227 PVVGYLCHDSCR
+227 PVVAYLCHETCK
-239 ENGGV
+239 ENGGI

-252 GRYKLHRSK
+252 ARYKLHRSS
-261 GKVYNTMNE
+261 GKAYTIDN
-270 LSMENLERD
+270 LSLESLERD
-279 WNQINSFEDG
+279 WSKITSMDGG

-300 SLIQSLQDVEVNP
+300 SVIESLQESEVNEP
-313 SEVVLQAKQADHNN
+313 ILQAKSANDDHNN
-327 NSDSNNNN
+327 NNLIRGSDNE
-335 SNDDDAVLKS
+335 DAALLKS
-345 IPVSGYKCDI
+345 VPVSGYKCDI

-377 FQYNITQNGKHI
+377 FQYNITQGGKHV
-389 TTWTADTKNDVA
+389 TTWTADTKNDIA

-411 KPDCTVTVDDD
+411 KPDVTVTVDDD

-437 FIMGKLNIKGNVLL
+437 FIMGKLSIKGNVLL

-491 MLVEMFIRMARYP
+491 MLVEMFIRMARQP
-504 HLIKDYK
+504 NCIKELK
-511 VIFRLHVNKDQ
+511 GIFRLHVNKDSK
-522 QEVACYTINLTEETP
+522 EVACYTINLTESSP
-537 SFYRGAGQSDQ
+537 SFYRGAGQSDK

-559 FVRLMFDRI
+559 FVRLMYNRI
-568 KLRES
+568 SLKSAIESGQVKL
-573 IETGRVKAIGNKEL
+573 VGNKDMAL
-587 ACKLQ
+587 KLQ
-592 TLFSFVKSAKL
+592 SLFSYIKSSKL

>member
-1 MSNSEK
+1 M
-7 LVFVFLLEMSLIS
+7 
-20 KLHFNGRV
+20 LHFNGRV

-40 EYALLLASRG
+40 EYSLLLASRG
-50 GSVVVNDLEPK
+50 CAVVVNDLDSN
-61 AADSV
+61 AANAV
-66 VDSIRKQG
+66 VENIKKSG
-74 GKAVANYNSVEQAE
+74 GKAIANYNSVEEGEA
-88 PIVKTALDNF
+88 IVKSALDEY

-126 IQRVHLQ
+126 IQRVHLR
-133 GSFLLTRAAWPHMR
+133 GSFLVTRAAWPHMR
-147 QRGYGRIIMTAS
+147 EQGYGRIIMTAS

-212 IPETLLKRLLPAYVA
+212 LPEQLLKRLLPSYVA
-227 PVVGYLCHDSCR
+227 PVVAYLCH
-239 ENGGV
+239 ENCKETGGI

-252 GRYKLHRSK
+252 ARYKLHRSK
-261 GKVYNTMNE
+261 GKVFTDE
-270 LSMENLERD
+270 LSLETLEKNWAD
-279 WNQINSFEDG
+279 LTSMQGG
-289 AYFNSIGEHFG
+289 AYFQSVGEHFG
-300 SLIQSLQDVEVNP
+300 AVVQTLQETETSTADV
-313 SEVVLQAKQADHNN
+313 SLQAKEADKGDNNNN
-327 NSDSNNNN
+327 NSDE
-335 SNDDDAVLKS
+335 ALLRS
-345 IPVSGYKCDI
+345 IPSSGYKCDI
-355 LFNII
+355 LFSVI

-389 TTWTADTKNDVA
+389 TTWTADTKHDVA
-401 VYNSEPRNNV
+401 VYNSEPRNNI

-481 KLIPGVKCDA
+481 KLIPGVRCDA
-491 MLVEMFIRMARYP
+491 MLVEMVIRMARAP
-504 HLIKDYK
+504 HIIKDLK
-511 VIFRLHVNKDQ
+511 GVFRVHINK
-522 QEVACYTINLTEETP
+522 ENKEIACYTINLTENTP
-537 SFYRGAGQSDQ
+537 SFYRGAGQTDDV
-548 ADFELYLDDDD
+548 DFELYLDDDD
-559 FVRLMFDRI
+559 FVRLMFNRI
-568 KLRES
+568 KLS
-573 IETGRVKAIGNKEL
+573 DCIETGRVKVVGNKDL
-587 ACKLQ
+587 ALKLQ
-592 TLFSFVKSAKL
+592 TLFSYVKTSKM